1 MVYTE
6 FIDFINKI
14 YYLDQLI
21 KLSWIYYLDQLIK
34 LSMNLFDI
42 KTITV
47 LVNKTLV
54 FAFCILSYRSLNLE
68 YDENNVKRVINVDHV
83 R

>member
-21 KLSWIYYLDQLIK
+21 KLS
-34 LSMNLFDI
+34 MNLLFRSI
-42 KTITV
+42 
-47 LVNKTLV
+47 NK
-54 FAFCILSYRSLNLE
+54 
-68 YDENNVKRVINVDHV
+68 VINEFI
-83 R
+83 

>member
-1 MVYTE
+1 
-6 FIDFINKI
+6 
-14 YYLDQLI
+14 
-21 KLSWIYYLDQLIK
+21 
-34 LSMNLFDI
+34 MNLFDI

>member
-6 FIDFINKI
+6 FIEFINK
-14 YYLDQLI
+14 
-21 KLSWIYYLDQLIK
+21 IYYLDQLIK

>member
-1 MVYTE
+1 
-6 FIDFINKI
+6 
-14 YYLDQLI
+14 
-21 KLSWIYYLDQLIK
+21 
-34 LSMNLFDI
+34 MNLFDI

-54 FAFCILSYRSLNLE
+54 FCILYTELSI
-68 YDENNVKRVINVDHV
+68 VKLRI

>member
-21 KLSWIYYLDQLIK
+21 KLS
-34 LSMNLFDI
+34 MNLLLRSI
-42 KTITV
+42 
-47 LVNKTLV
+47 NK
-54 FAFCILSYRSLNLE
+54 
-68 YDENNVKRVINVDHV
+68 VINEFIWYKDYYCIG
-83 R
+83 

>member
-6 FIDFINKI
+6 FIDFINK
-14 YYLDQLI
+14 
-21 KLSWIYYLDQLIK
+21 IYYLDQLIK